1 MIDSKIYGEY
11 VTAWCP
17 GCGNH
22 DVLLALKDALA
33 RQDLEP
39 HQFALVSGIGQ
50 AAKIVHYVR
59 GNGFNGLHGRAL
71 PPAQALKLV
80 NPELKVVVESG
91 DGCTYGEGGNHL
103 LAAIRRNLDIT
114 LIVHNNQ
121 IYGLTKGQSS
131 PTTMTGH
138 VTKNNPL
145 GVFEGAFIHD
155 VGVLDELA
163 QHVLGD
169 QRDGD
174 QRQGAGRELLLG
186 QDVNFRIMVVA
197 DRGGDLGRQPPVAG
211 QQPAHHRVV
220 AAEALLFLGQQR
232 RAAVLGGGIDVGVFG
247 KVRQHHRDRRIV
259 EEGVGVGALGRDADV
274 PARQHAGGQGQGGG
288 ARPEPLHQRRE
299 EVQQRV
305 GPPGRANPKGAPK

>member
-33 RQDLEP
+33 RQNLEP

-80 NPELKVVVESG
+80 HPELKVVVESG

-145 GVFEGAFIHD
+145 GVFDQPFNPVAVAVAMRASFVARSFSGLKEHAAATIAAAMEHKGFSLVDMHSPCVSFNKVNTFAWYKSRCKEVSHD
-155 VGVLDELA
+155 PANWDEAMKAAMVFGDEIPIGVIYREQRPSKETLLP
-163 QHVLGD
+163 QC
-169 QRDGD
+169 RDGAMYRRPVD
-174 QRQGAGRELLLG
+174 M
-186 QDVNFRIMVVA
+186 DKVA
-197 DRGGDLGRQPPVAG
+197 EHMMSYA
-211 QQPAHHRVV
+211 
-220 AAEALLFLGQQR
+220 
-232 RAAVLGGGIDVGVFG
+232 
-247 KVRQHHRDRRIV
+247 
-259 EEGVGVGALGRDADV
+259 
-274 PARQHAGGQGQGGG
+274 
-288 ARPEPLHQRRE
+288 
-299 EVQQRV
+299 
-305 GPPGRANPKGAPK
+305 